1 MQGLELSAVPF
12 KTVLVKSWTGCW
24 EGHNVTVQEVEVMIE
39 VPHPSPASD
48 VRPALCKVSAFV
60 AEMVDDDGVDII
72 LAHQVE
78 KAMKLLEF
86 LAAEKPGF
94 PSELSS
100 QPSPEELEEDDF
112 GTGAFFR
119 STAEVAAPEYTVAAD
134 FPELDCR
141 RHFW

>member
-1 MQGLELSAVPF
+1 
-12 KTVLVKSWTGCW
+12 
-24 EGHNVTVQEVEVMIE
+24 
-39 VPHPSPASD
+39 
-48 VRPALCKVSAFV
+48 
-60 AEMVDDDGVDII
+60 
-72 LAHQVE
+72 
-78 KAMKLLEF
+78 MKLLEF

-134 FPELDCR
+134 FPELYRLKALLVKYDKVFKPSPEPMDCEPMKVQLIDGAQLR
-141 RHFW
+141 KQPPNIQEEIDTEIERLL